1 MQVPLPPT
9 ESKSEAIADA
19 GSSRGLGLV
28 FRTAQFAQAASALGI
43 SHSQG
48 CSHRHRSIGLILGRC
63 SASLPQPRDQET
75 AASSC
80 QHQPHPSLHSR
91 ILAEPDPSTG
101 ATLNSPVYL
110 RGLVERGVILLF
122 AFPARRRERQSR
134 GKQLGGVGGRKRGAG
149 VDSPGCP
156 RRSVLM
162 LGDAPGQGSHGSQRM
177 LVPITRAFHRSLSH
191 PGHLNISLVENKTCQ
206 ALQPVP
212 EML

>member
-1 MQVPLPPT
+1 MTLLPT
-9 ESKSEAIADA
+9 DCKSEAIADA
-19 GSSRGLGLV
+19 GSSTGLGLV
-28 FRTAQFAQAASALGI
+28 FLAAQFALAASALGI

-48 CSHRHRSIGLILGRC
+48 CSHRHWSMGLIPGCC
-63 SASLPQPRDQET
+63 STSLPQPHDQEMAT
-75 AASSC
+75 GSC

-134 GKQLGGVGGRKRGAG
+134 GKQLGGWEEGKG
-149 VDSPGCP
+149 VLVWTPQGCP
-156 RRSVLM
+156 RHSVLM
-162 LGDAPGQGSHGSQRM
+162 LGDAPGQGSHGSKRT
-177 LVPITRAFHRSLSH
+177 LVPITRAFHGSLSH
-191 PGHLNISLVENKTCQ
+191 LGLFNISLVENKTCQ